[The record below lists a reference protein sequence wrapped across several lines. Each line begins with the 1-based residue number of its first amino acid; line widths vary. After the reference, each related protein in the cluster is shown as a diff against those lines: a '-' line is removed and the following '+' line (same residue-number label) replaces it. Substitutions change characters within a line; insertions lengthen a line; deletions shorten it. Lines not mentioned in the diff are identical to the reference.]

1 MLKRLTL
8 VSVFLLA
15 FAVTAFPQV
24 ENPAIGNTQVDS
36 DLKFGLEL
44 FKNKMYDLAEEQFNK
59 FLQQYPTSASASQAR
74 YYLAMSQLDQNKIA
88 SAASNFQN
96 FAVQYPNDPL
106 ASTAWLDAA
115 DCFVKN
121 DDYANAALAYE
132 RLQVFYPKDIHAASS
147 LLDAAK
153 YFEMSADTSRAEISL
168 LTIEQDYPTSQSYF
182 AATLQLGN
190 LYFNSGQEHKAEDQ
204 YKALLSSDNDSVRV
218 MGLLALGRL
227 NRIRGMSVQAE
238 KYLSDA
244 IQLNIAPQSTDALLE
259 SIQLELDT
267 GNFSPAFQ
275 RADEIDVAVLTSA
288 QRNVLTFEKAY
299 ASVAVGDDATF
310 ETIAGKLKSLPPDY
324 KIKIAGLL
332 EAKKKYSDGLSVLK
346 NFPSRDATEQLLNL
360 YAELAYKARR
370 MKLADSL
377 LALSIERSKAPDAK
391 AVVKLLDIEWRF
403 LKDAEL
409 ARRTFYQYQNA
420 LKDRPDVF
428 FYYTACFDES
438 EGNYEEAIG
447 SYRELLTSFPESD
460 FTASADS
467 ISKYISAFKD
477 IDYKDA
483 VANLAEIVS
492 EQAIS
497 PDANNLFQLGNLF
510 ENDLK
515 DYKKAER
522 IFRQL
527 VSISTGDTQRV
538 AQYRLANV
546 LEKISL
552 GRLDENSEAY
562 SIYENLASSPADDS
576 LTEKSTIKAIQIQ
589 IASGDSAAAGVSALS
604 FLKRFPNSARVPDVN
619 CILAQTLYSSADY
632 HEAIVQAQLVQ
643 SYPFVTNSI
652 AEAQL
657 VIARSEIAIDSLE
670 LAKATLENFFHS
682 RPPKEYLLQGDLL
695 YVELLK
701 KMNLDAGGAY
711 STILQELQP
720 STYKEKVE
728 SELADYLYSLGRYD
742 TAYSIYQAIGDD
754 ELWPTLPPDILYR
767 MAYCK
772 LKSGDLDTAK
782 NIFEEVVTNS
792 ANSSEIEDS
801 YYQLGRIYESLGDKR
816 MSAAFFEKAGSNDLG
831 ALMNAAETYFKIGDY
846 DDAVQIYKKIQSNG
860 TPDSLRAFVAARLI
874 EIDYRTDEIKS
885 ADAAAAKF
893 KKNYPGNDDE
903 FLAQFLV
910 DKAEYMIRNKEYKVA
925 QELLDDVKSDY
936 EKTNAYPTSLLDGA
950 RILAELGDL
959 DKAQEKL
966 AELLKEFPNSPAAP
980 IARYEL
986 GNIYYAQEK
995 YQDAINSFRA
1005 IYQDSLSDRD
1015 MIHDAMTGLINA
1027 YETAGQYDGALD
1039 MARKF
1044 IAKYPDDQSIMDMK
1058 IKVGVLYEELKY
1070 FDQALMTFQNLV
1082 KEANR
1087 DYQAELHYYIGAI
1100 YNDKGDYA
1108 NAILEFLKVPYLVS
1122 QNAVVD
1128 WSAQSYY
1135 MAGKCYEQLNKP
1147 NDAIAMYQKIVDKPH
1162 TDKTFVDGAEREI
1175 NRVKALLK

>member
-1 MLKRLTL
+1 MIAL
-8 VSVFLLA
+8 VALLA
-15 FAVTAFPQV
+15 LVTVAFPQD
-24 ENPAIGNTQVDS
+24 TQVDS

-59 FLQQYPTSASASQAR
+59 FLQQYPTSPSASQAR

-115 DCFVKN
+115 DCYVKN
-121 DDYANAALAYE
+121 NDYANAALAYE
-132 RLQVFYPKDIHAASS
+132 RLQVFYPKDIHAANS

-153 YFEMSADTSRAEISL
+153 YFEMSGDTSRAEISL

-182 AATLQLGN
+182 TATLRLGN
-190 LYFNSGQEHKAEDQ
+190 LYFNSGQELKAEDQ

-227 NRIRGMSVQAE
+227 DRIRGMSVQAG
-238 KYLSDA
+238 KYLGDA

-259 SIQLELDT
+259 SIQLELDA
-267 GNFSPAFQ
+267 GNFSRAFQ
-275 RADEIDVAVLTSA
+275 RADEIDVDGLTAA
-288 QRNVLTFEKAY
+288 QGNMLTFEKAY
-299 ASVAVGDDATF
+299 ASAAVGDDATF
-310 ETIAGKLKSLPPDY
+310 ESFSGKLKSLPPEY
-324 KIKIAGLL
+324 KIRIASLL
-332 EAKKKYSDGLSVLK
+332 EAKKKYSDGLSVLR
-346 NFPSRDATEQLLNL
+346 NFPFKIATEQVLNL
-360 YAELAYKARR
+360 YAELAYKERR
-370 MKLADSL
+370 MRLADSL
-377 LALSIERSKAPDAK
+377 LALSIERSKMPDVK
-391 AVVKLLDIEWRF
+391 AVVKLLDIEWRS
-403 LKDAEL
+403 LRNGEL
-409 ARRTFYQYQNA
+409 ARRTFYQYQDL
-420 LKDRPDVF
+420 LKNRTDVF
-428 FYYTACFDES
+428 LYYTGCFDES
-438 EGNYEEAIG
+438 EGNYDEAIDN
-447 SYRELLTSFPESD
+447 YHELLTSFPESD
-460 FTASADS
+460 CDASADS
-467 ISKYISAFKD
+467 ISNYVSAFKD

-492 EQAIS
+492 EQAVS
-497 PDANNLFQLGNLF
+497 PDANTLFQLGNLF

-515 DYKKAER
+515 DYKKAEK

-538 AQYRLANV
+538 AQYLLANV
-546 LEKISL
+546 LEKNSM
-552 GRLDENSEAY
+552 GKQDENSESY
-562 SIYENLASSPADDS
+562 SIYDNLASSPANDS
-576 LTEKSTIKAIQIQ
+576 LTENSMMRVIQFQ
-589 IASGDSAAAGVSALS
+589 VASGDSTGAGNSALS
-604 FLKRFPNSARVPDVN
+604 FLKRFPNSVHVPDVD
-619 CILAQTLYSSADY
+619 CILAKTLYSSADY

-643 SYPFVTNSI
+643 SYPFVTSSL
-652 AEAQL
+652 AAAQL
-657 VIARSEIAIDSLE
+657 IIARSEIAIDSLDG
-670 LAKATLENFFHS
+670 AKATLESLFSS
-682 RPPKEYLLQGDLL
+682 RPAKEYLLEGQLL
-695 YVELLK
+695 YIELLK
-701 KMNLDAGGAY
+701 KMNLDAGDAY
-711 STILQELQP
+711 STILRELQP
-720 STYKEKVE
+720 SIYKERVK
-728 SELADYLYSLGRYD
+728 SELADYLYSMGRYD
-742 TAYSIYQAIGDD
+742 TSYSIYHAIGDD
-754 ELWPTLPPDILYR
+754 ELWPSLPPDILYR

-772 LKSGDLDTAK
+772 LKSGDINTAK
-782 NIFEEVVTNS
+782 DIFEEVVTNS
-792 ANSSEIEDS
+792 TSLSEITDS
-801 YYQLGRIYESLGDKR
+801 YYQLGKIYESLGDKR
-816 MSAAFFEKAGSNDLG
+816 MSAAFFEKAGSGDLG

-846 DDAVQIYKKIQSNG
+846 DDAVQVYKKIQSDA

-874 EIDYRTDEIKS
+874 EIDYKTDEIKS
-885 ADAAAAKF
+885 ADAGAVKF

-903 FLAQFLV
+903 YLAQFLV
-910 DKAEYMIRNKEYKVA
+910 DKAEYMIRNKEYKEA

-936 EKTNAYPTSLLDGA
+936 EKTNAYPISLFDGA
-950 RILAELGDL
+950 RVLAELGDL
-959 DKAQEKL
+959 DKARDKL
-966 AELLKEFPNSPAAP
+966 AEVLNEFPNSPTAP
-980 IARYEL
+980 MARYEL

-1015 MIHDAMTGLINA
+1015 MIHDAMNGLINA

-1070 FDQALMTFQNLV
+1070 FDQALLTFQNLV

-1128 WSAQSYY
+1128 WAAQSYY

-1147 NDAIAMYQKIVDKPH
+1147 NDAIAMYQKIIDKPH